1 MIELIEQ
8 PVTTVND
15 QGQRQAAKAD
25 GEPDDYDIQRI
36 NSGIDGGHH
45 AALAR
50 DSRVD
55 RLPELVIDRDLK
67 QIAQLFLL
75 VEGQAIVADDH
86 RVKFTD
92 DLVNQLDKLVGVF
105 NTTLGDIDAQCLAL
119 LELQLPDPVQRFL
132 YRHLFLAHER
142 LIGVTTENHF
152 ISELLEQAIG
162 RARQFFVLDK

>member
-1 MIELIEQ
+1 M
-8 PVTTVND
+8 VN
-15 QGQRQAAKAD
+15 QT
-25 GEPDDYDIQRI
+25 ITI
-36 NSGIDGGHH
+36 FS
-45 AALAR
+45 
-50 DSRVD
+50 
-55 RLPELVIDRDLK
+55 
-67 QIAQLFLL
+67 
-75 VEGQAIVADDH
+75 
-86 RVKFTD
+86 VKFTD